1 MKYILIAI
9 LTMTIGSTLFATITI
24 NEEEIRNI
32 IQRFIISLI
41 FNCVICLIIGISI
54 YWIMYLLG

>member
-41 FNCVICLIIGISI
+41 FSCVICLIIGIPI
-54 YWIMYLLG
+54 CWIMYLLD